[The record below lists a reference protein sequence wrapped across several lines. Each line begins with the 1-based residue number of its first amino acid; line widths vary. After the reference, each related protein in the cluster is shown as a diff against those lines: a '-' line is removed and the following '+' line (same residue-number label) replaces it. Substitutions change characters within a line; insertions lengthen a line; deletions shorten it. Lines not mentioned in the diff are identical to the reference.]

1 MPDFHESL
9 SESLLDKFN
18 NMSFAEE
25 RLFSTVTVEKD
36 RNGSL
41 GIQITQGSDGNV
53 YIQTVITGGAASITG
68 QMNTGI

>member
-1 MPDFHESL
+1 
-9 SESLLDKFN
+9 
-18 NMSFAEE
+18 MSFAEE